1 MQRAPRILRWL
12 LLATLGGLGG
22 CGTIAFEGSGEDS
35 PPSDSRR
42 RGSGKERRQ
51 FEQVYGDWR
60 SLVGE
65 LAALDLQ
72 YQIASADRCDDLR
85 HRYGQLVAEGIA
97 GQQQVTQ
104 AAIAAYAKA
113 PEENADL
120 AAFLTGI
127 VFLLVDQEEY
137 EEALRLAQILLDRG
151 VSHGELYV
159 LAGTAAF
166 AAGEF
171 SLADKHLRRAQ
182 EEKASLG
189 AAAEYLQDINYYK
202 AAWEREKKLRS
213 AESSAGDLPR
223 VLLNTTQGEIELE
236 LFENEAPN
244 TVANFISLVEQGF
257 YNGLTFH
264 RVLPR
269 SMAQA
274 GCPNGD
280 GTGGPG
286 YTIPCECYGEEH
298 RVHFRGSVAM
308 VNSGRNTGG
317 SQFCLMFL
325 PNQHVD
331 GSQTV
336 FGRIVRGID
345 VLARI
350 QRRDP
355 PDPFSVKINP
365 HQNINVP
372 TADKII
378 AAKVLRKRSHPYRPM
393 VLRPVSRSGGGQ
405 PDES

>member
-1 MQRAPRILRWL
+1 MQRPPRVFRWL

-22 CGTIAFEGSGEDS
+22 CGTVVFQGSGEDS
-35 PPSDSRR
+35 PPSDSQR
-42 RGSGKERRQ
+42 RGSWKERRQ
-51 FEQVYGDWR
+51 FEQVYGNWR

-72 YQIASADRCDDLR
+72 YQIASSDRCDDLR
-85 HRYGQLVAEGIA
+85 HRYDQLVAEGIA

-104 AAIAAYAKA
+104 AAVAAYAKA
-113 PEENADL
+113 PEENTDL

-137 EEALRLAQILLDRG
+137 EEALRLAQVLLDRG

-159 LAGTAAF
+159 LAGMAAF
-166 AAGEF
+166 AVGEF
-171 SLADKHLRRAQ
+171 GLADKHLRRAQ
-182 EEKASLG
+182 QEKASLG
-189 AAAEYLQDINYYK
+189 AAAQYLQDINYYK

-244 TVANFISLVEQGF
+244 TVANFIWLVEQGF

-393 VLRPVSRSGGGQ
+393 VLRPVSRSGDGQ
-405 PDES
+405 PDEA